1 MAGAGFLLKRAL
13 VSLLLELARAY
24 GLTLGLNRDSKDDV
38 VKAGF
43 RKVIVKVH
51 PDKPGGTIQLWFRAD
66 SARPPARLFPASPM
80 TGDAI
85 CRCPHHTEYS
95 SFDFTNLDL

>member
-1 MAGAGFLLKRAL
+1 MAGAGLLLKRAL

-24 GLTLGLNRDSKDDV
+24 GLTLGLNRDSEDDA

-51 PDKPGGTIQLWFRAD
+51 PDKPGGSEAATK
-66 SARPPARLFPASPM
+66 RLPKGWGRDLQIYA
-80 TGDAI
+80 
-85 CRCPHHTEYS
+85 PHRI
-95 SFDFTNLDL
+95 